1 MSSPDSNEAPPSVG
15 LVGGKYELVK
25 MIGRGGMGSVWEAR
39 HVSLGTPSAIKFIEA
54 EYANSAEARSRFDK
68 EAKAAATIQSKH
80 AIQIYDHGVT
90 DDGKP
95 YIVME
100 LLTGEPLDKRIERLG
115 QLTLQDTAKILQ
127 QVSRGLARAHERGI
141 VHRDLKP
148 ENIFIVR
155 NTDDDEEVAKV
166 LDFGIAKIQNSPH
179 SPGIT
184 SSTKTGAVLGTPF
197 YMSPEQARGLRNVDH
212 RTDVWS
218 LGVIAFKCITGRLP
232 FDGESVGDLLVKI
245 CTAPIPIPSHSVP
258 GLPQA
263 FDTWFM
269 RALEREPERRFSNVT
284 ELSEHLAFAAGI
296 GASGRGT
303 TPTPHMGPPMSA
315 TIAASSSGGNGMH
328 GSSGHPGQ
336 HRGSMAGADA
346 NAQSYGS
353 RTPNP
358 AGMTAAPFTSSQP
371 VPGVGSSK
379 WKWLV
384 GAAAIGLALA
394 GIGTAVTVA
403 VRRQRDAA
411 ATNSVGIV
419 TQPPAASDKSG
430 PPPSA
435 NDPVGA
441 AGAGAASTNAGT
453 NGAGTNDATPPTN
466 SSATITETPLAT
478 GGKVPSHTKLGAKA
492 PAAAG
497 GKTAV
502 GAGAGVGAAPAG
514 APLPPPG
521 GAAVVAAPLPP
532 PTPPPA
538 PPPTVKKP
546 NKNDPG
552 Y

>member
-1 MSSPDSNEAPPSVG
+1 MSTPESEVPPSTG

-25 MIGRGGMGSVWEAR
+25 LIGRGGMGSVWEAK
-39 HVSLGTPSAIKFIEA
+39 HTSLGTPSAIKFIEA
-54 EYANSAEARSRFDK
+54 EYANSTEARSRFDK

-115 QLTLQDTAKILQ
+115 ALSLHDTARILQ
-127 QVSRGLARAHERGI
+127 QVSRGLARAHEHGI

-166 LDFGIAKIQNSPH
+166 LDFGIAKIQNSAH
-179 SPGIT
+179 TPGIS

-218 LGVIAFKCITGRLP
+218 LGVIAFKCVSGKLP

-245 CTAPIPIPSHSVP
+245 CTAPVPVPSHLVP

-269 RALEREPERRFSNVT
+269 RALERDPERRFSSVS
-284 ELSEHLAFAAGI
+284 ELSEHLVFAAGLT
-296 GASGRGT
+296 GRGT
-303 TPTPHMGPPMSA
+303 NPTPLLGAPASA
-315 TIAASSSGGNGMH
+315 TIASASSGTPNPANAAAHFG
-328 GSSGHPGQ
+328 P
-336 HRGSMAGADA
+336 RGSVPDGRLSDP
-346 NAQSYGS
+346 NAHGS
-353 RTPNP
+353 RTPHP

-371 VPGVGSSK
+371 VPGLAPSK
-379 WKWLV
+379 WKWII
-384 GAAAIGLALA
+384 GSAAIGLALA
-394 GIGTAVTVA
+394 AVGTGAFVA
-403 VRRQRDAA
+403 VKRKDAA
-411 ATNSVGIV
+411 AANSVGIGV
-419 TQPPAASDKSG
+419 TQAPTDTAS

-435 NDPVGA
+435 VVALPAETTAV
-441 AGAGAASTNAGT
+441 
-453 NGAGTNDATPPTN
+453 PPL
-466 SSATITETPLAT
+466 SPLAT
-478 GGKVPSHTKLGAKA
+478 EEPPSTEASTPSDKPTAH
-492 PAAAG
+492 AG
-497 GKTAV
+497 GKPKAITGTRPGSKPAQRPH
-502 GAGAGVGAAPAG
+502 AAPPPA
-514 APLPPPG
+514 APPP
-521 GAAVVAAPLPP
+521 ATKPAIVAAPPPPAALPPP
-532 PTPPPA
+532 PTP
-538 PPPTVKKP
+538 KKP

>member
-1 MSSPDSNEAPPSVG
+1 MSNSEAPPSVG
-15 LVGGKYELVK
+15 LVGGKYQLVK
-25 MIGRGGMGSVWEAR
+25 LIGRGGMGSVWEAR
-39 HVSLGTPSAIKFIEA
+39 HASLGTPSAIKFIEA
-54 EYANSAEARSRFDK
+54 EYANSTEARSRFDK

-115 QLTLQDTAKILQ
+115 QLTLQDTARILQ
-127 QVSRGLARAHERGI
+127 HVSRGLARAHERGI

-148 ENIFIVR
+148 ENIFVVR

-179 SPGIT
+179 TPGIT

-218 LGVIAFKCITGRLP
+218 LGVIAFKCVTGRLP

-296 GASGRGT
+296 GGRGT
-303 TPTPHMGPPMSA
+303 TPTPSLNAPTSA
-315 TIAASSSGGNGMH
+315 TIAASSGGGGAQSGAGR
-328 GSSGHPGQ
+328 GSSYG
-336 HRGSMAGADA
+336 GATTVDP
-346 NAQSYGS
+346 NGQSYGS
-353 RTPNP
+353 RTPHP

-371 VPGVGSSK
+371 VPGLGPSR
-379 WKWLV
+379 WKLYV
-384 GAAAIGLALA
+384 GAAAAGLVVAAL
-394 GIGTAVTVA
+394 GTGVA
-403 VRRQRDAA
+403 VAMKRRDHGAA
-411 ATNSVGIV
+411 NNNSVGV
-419 TQPPAASDKSG
+419 TQAAPPTDKSAPPPPPASAD
-430 PPPSA
+430 PAPPSSA
-435 NDPVGA
+435 VATATADTA
-441 AGAGAASTNAGT
+441 ATPGAASPAGVQ
-453 NGAGTNDATPPTN
+453 P
-466 SSATITETPLAT
+466 TPL
-478 GGKVPSHTKLGAKA
+478 
-492 PAAAG
+492 AAG
-497 GKTAV
+497 GKPLPGAKPLTGAHHPGTGPSGGKAGGVTGAIV
-502 GAGAGVGAAPAG
+502 GGGQ
-514 APLPPPG
+514 PLPPPG
-521 GAAVVAAPLPP
+521 ALPP
-532 PTPPPA
+532 PTPPVVT
-538 PPPTVKKP
+538 PPPTPPPPATPAKKP

>member
-1 MSSPDSNEAPPSVG
+1 MNTPDSAEVPPSVG

-25 MIGRGGMGSVWEAR
+25 LIGRGGMGSVWEAR

-115 QLTLQDTAKILQ
+115 QLTLQDTAKIIQ

-218 LGVIAFKCITGRLP
+218 LGVIAFKCVTGRLP

-245 CTAPIPIPSHSVP
+245 CTSPIPIPSHSVP
-258 GLPQA
+258 ALPQA

-269 RALEREPERRFSNVT
+269 RALEREPERRFSNVS

-296 GASGRGT
+296 AGRGA
-303 TPTPHMGPPMSA
+303 TPVPHTGPHPGGTPMAA
-315 TIAASSSGGNGMH
+315 TVATASGNGMQ
-328 GSSGHPGQ
+328 GSGGHSAMPALPAQ
-336 HRGSMAGADA
+336 AAQYRGSMASDPS
-346 NAQSYGS
+346 AQSYGS

-371 VPGVGSSK
+371 VPGVGPSK

-394 GIGTAVTVA
+394 GIGTGVAVG
-403 VRRQRDAA
+403 VRRQREAA

-419 TQPPAASDKSG
+419 TQPPAASEKSS
-430 PPPSA
+430 PPPTASA
-435 NDPVGA
+435 ADPATASSTGA
-441 AGAGAASTNAGT
+441 A
-453 NGAGTNDATPPTN
+453 DATPPTP
-466 SSATITETPLAT
+466 APPITETPLAVG
-478 GGKVPSHTKLGAKA
+478 GGKAPAHTKVGAKA
-492 PAAAG
+492 PAATGA
-497 GKTAV
+497 KTPGAV
-502 GAGAGVGAAPAG
+502 AATPA
-514 APLPPPG
+514 ASPLPPPG
-521 GAAVVAAPLPP
+521 GVVAAPLPP
-532 PTPPPA
+532 PVTAPPPPPA
-538 PPPTVKKP
+538 PAPVVKKP
-546 NKNDPG
+546 AKNDPG

>member
-1 MSSPDSNEAPPSVG
+1 MDTSEAPPSIG
-15 LVGGKYELVK
+15 LVGGKYQLVK
-25 MIGRGGMGSVWEAR
+25 LIGRGGMGSVWEAR
-39 HVSLGTPSAIKFIEA
+39 HASLGTPSAIKFIEA
-54 EYANSAEARSRFDK
+54 EYANSTEARSRFDK

-115 QLTLQDTAKILQ
+115 TLTLQDTARILQ
-127 QVSRGLARAHERGI
+127 QVSRGLSRAHERGI

-155 NTDDDEEVAKV
+155 NTDDDEEVSKV

-218 LGVIAFKCITGRLP
+218 LGVIAFKCVTGRLP

-269 RALEREPERRFSNVT
+269 RALEREPERRFANVT

-296 GASGRGT
+296 TGGRGNS
-303 TPTPHMGPPMSA
+303 TPHPNVGMGMPMSA
-315 TIAASSSGGNGMH
+315 TIAAASGPGGPNTTPSGGG
-328 GSSGHPGQ
+328 P
-336 HRGSMAGADA
+336 RGSMAS
-346 NAQSYGS
+346 QSYGS
-353 RTPNP
+353 RTPHP

-371 VPGVGSSK
+371 VPGVAPSK
-379 WKWLV
+379 WKWIA
-384 GAAAIGLALA
+384 GAAAIGLAVA
-394 GIGTAVTVA
+394 GAGSAVA
-403 VRRQRDAA
+403 YGMKMKREAA
-411 ATNSVGIV
+411 AANSVGGAGIV
-419 TQPPAASDKSG
+419 TQSPPAPDKSG
-430 PPPSA
+430 PPPA
-435 NDPVGA
+435 PVGPD
-441 AGAGAASTNAGT
+441 GLPLAASAGSV
-453 NGAGTNDATPPTN
+453 AATPPL
-466 SSATITETPLAT
+466 TEPPPTPVTSTAAPVAAAA
-478 GGKVPSHTKLGAKA
+478 KPGAK
-492 PAAAG
+492 PL
-497 GKTAV
+497 V
-502 GAGAGVGAAPAG
+502 GAKPGAK
-514 APLPPPG
+514 PPPG
-521 GAAVVAAPLPP
+521 GVVTAP

-538 PPPTVKKP
+538 ALPPPQAIVATPPPPPPPATPPKKP

>member
-1 MSSPDSNEAPPSVG
+1 MSTPESEVPPSTG
-15 LVGGKYELVK
+15 LVGGKYQLVK
-25 MIGRGGMGSVWEAR
+25 LIGRGGMGSVWEAR

-100 LLTGEPLDKRIERLG
+100 LLTGEPLDKRIDRLG
-115 QLTLQDTAKILQ
+115 ALTLQDTARILQ

-148 ENIFIVR
+148 ENIFVVR
-155 NTDDDEEVAKV
+155 NTDDDDEVAKV

-179 SPGIT
+179 SPGVT

-218 LGVIAFKCITGRLP
+218 LGVIAFKCVTGRLP

-245 CTAPIPIPSHSVP
+245 CTAPVPIPSHVVP

-284 ELSEHLAFAAGI
+284 ELSEHLVFAAGL
-296 GASGRGT
+296 SGRGT
-303 TPTPHMGPPMSA
+303 TPTPGMGAPMSA
-315 TIAASSSGGNGMH
+315 TIAASSSMNPSGPGGTPP
-328 GSSGHPGQ
+328 PGQ
-336 HRGSMAGADA
+336 RASSSDNDPRRGTDPNG
-346 NAQSYGS
+346 YGS
-353 RTPNP
+353 HTPHP

-371 VPGVGSSK
+371 VPVAPSK
-379 WKWLV
+379 WKWVV
-384 GAAAIGLALA
+384 GSAAVGLALA
-394 GIGTAVTVA
+394 AVGTGAVVA
-403 VRRQRDAA
+403 VKRHDAA
-411 ATNSVGIV
+411 AANSVGIGV
-419 TQPPAASDKSG
+419 TQSPTLFGQAS

-435 NDPVGA
+435 
-441 AGAGAASTNAGT
+441 
-453 NGAGTNDATPPTN
+453 ATPPLPESTAAGSAGSVAAATPEPPTAT
-466 SSATITETPLAT
+466 SSAP
-478 GGKVPSHTKLGAKA
+478 VV
-492 PAAAG
+492 AAAKPATKPFA
-497 GKTAV
+497 GKPGTKPPV
-502 GAGAGVGAAPAG
+502 APS
-514 APLPPPG
+514 PPTQTLPPPG
-521 GAAVVAAPLPP
+521 PPPTPLITTAPPV

-538 PPPTVKKP
+538 KKP

>member
-1 MSSPDSNEAPPSVG
+1 MSTPEPEVPPSTG
-15 LVGGKYELVK
+15 LVGGKYQLVK
-25 MIGRGGMGSVWEAR
+25 LIGRGGMGSVWEAR
-39 HVSLGTPSAIKFIEA
+39 HASLGTPSAIKFIEA
-54 EYANSAEARSRFDK
+54 EYANSQEARSRFDK

-115 QLTLQDTAKILQ
+115 VLTLQDTARILQ
-127 QVSRGLARAHERGI
+127 QVSRGLARAHEHGI

-218 LGVIAFKCITGRLP
+218 LGVIAFKCVTGRLP

-245 CTAPIPIPSHSVP
+245 CTAPVPLPSHLLP

-284 ELSEHLAFAAGI
+284 ELAEHLVFAAGL
-296 GASGRGT
+296 SRRGM
-303 TPTPHMGPPMSA
+303 TPTPMPAMGGPMSD
-315 TIAASSSGGNGMH
+315 TIATASAGLSGRAAAP
-328 GSSGHPGQ
+328 SG
-336 HRGSMAGADA
+336 A
-346 NAQSYGS
+346 YGS
-353 RTPNP
+353 GTPHP

-371 VPGVGSSK
+371 VPGVAASK
-379 WKWLV
+379 WKWVV
-384 GAAAIGLALA
+384 GSAAVGLALA
-394 GIGTAVTVA
+394 AVGTGAFVA
-403 VRRQRDAA
+403 VKRRDASA
-411 ATNSVGIV
+411 ANSVGIV
-419 TQPPAASDKSG
+419 TQAPAPTDNGPPLIPAAITT
-430 PPPSA
+430 PAPTETATATETLPA
-435 NDPVGA
+435 
-441 AGAGAASTNAGT
+441 T
-453 NGAGTNDATPPTN
+453 DATTTEAPASDTTATTTATRHASGKTKPG
-466 SSATITETPLAT
+466 SATKPSSKPVAAT
-478 GGKVPSHTKLGAKA
+478 
-492 PAAAG
+492 
-497 GKTAV
+497 
-502 GAGAGVGAAPAG
+502 AAPQA
-514 APLPPPG
+514 LPPPG
-521 GAAVVAAPLPP
+521 TTPATPVVAAPPAPP
-532 PTPPPA
+532 VVSTPPP
-538 PPPTVKKP
+538 PKKP
-546 NKNDPG
+546 SKNDPG